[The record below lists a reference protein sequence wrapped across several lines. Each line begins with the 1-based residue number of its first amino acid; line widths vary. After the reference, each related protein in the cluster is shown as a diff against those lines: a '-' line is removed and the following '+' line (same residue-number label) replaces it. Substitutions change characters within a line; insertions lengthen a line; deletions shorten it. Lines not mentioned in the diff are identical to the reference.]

1 MNELFIVLLIG
12 HLLSDY
18 TFQTEQLA
26 KNKLKN
32 TSGLLVHIGIVFV
45 VYLFLWLL
53 FRFNWIILV
62 GVVIG
67 HGLIDLMKHWTND
80 YLEERI
86 SYGIDQIL
94 HLLLLVVLSWNSDFI
109 SDSFE
114 INRWVALLLLMSKP
128 ANVTFKVYF
137 KKYAK
142 MDENETI
149 AGAGALIGTIERI
162 IMLIFVILQQYASM
176 GLILTAKSI
185 ARFDKISK
193 DQMFAEYYL
202 LGSLFSVLWVLVS
215 CLLLGYFA

>member
-18 TFQTEQLA
+18 TLQTKQLA
-26 KNKLKN
+26 KNKIKN
-32 TSGLLVHIGIVFV
+32 LSGLSVHIFIVFI
-45 VYLFLWLL
+45 VYLLLWLF
-53 FRFNWIILV
+53 FRFNWIVLI

-67 HGLIDLMKHWTND
+67 HGLIDLMKYWVSD

-94 HLLLLVVLSWNSDFI
+94 HLLLLCVLSWNSDFI
-109 SDSFE
+109 SNTFE
-114 INRWVALLLLMSKP
+114 INRWIALLLLMSKP

-142 MDENETI
+142 MEESESI
-149 AGAGALIGTIERI
+149 EGAGALIGTIERI